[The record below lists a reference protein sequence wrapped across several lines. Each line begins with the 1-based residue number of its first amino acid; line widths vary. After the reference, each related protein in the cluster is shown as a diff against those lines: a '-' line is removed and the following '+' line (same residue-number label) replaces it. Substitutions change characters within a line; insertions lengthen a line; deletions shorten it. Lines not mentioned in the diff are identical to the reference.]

1 MASPVLR
8 TEEGGEGGCAR
19 GPGGIGGES
28 RKKEGGV
35 ARWRDH
41 FISACGGGGRATGW
55 HHVAGGGQE
64 REREGEWGCP
74 TGPVDG
80 TRSAGVGSV
89 ARPCRAAGPNRGG
102 LGADQWGPDTVVG
115 DGG

>member
-1 MASPVLR
+1 VRGVLAASVGKVGKGKGVRRGDATVLYR
-8 TEEGGEGGCAR
+8 RAEVGDGRRGGTTWQVGA
-19 GPGGIGGES
+19 
-28 RKKEGGV
+28 K
-35 ARWRDH
+35 
-41 FISACGGGGRATGW
+41 
-55 HHVAGGGQE
+55 

-74 TGPVDG
+74 TGPADG
-80 TRSAGVGSV
+80 TWSAGVGSV